1 MNILFLIT
9 ILFIANQASSMF
21 ISQEELEKNINL
33 AKCYSSR
40 IAVFL
45 TYISMISNTRN
56 LATQYCQRK
65 IVATSAGREFI

>member
-1 MNILFLIT
+1 MNTLLLIT
-9 ILFIANQASSMF
+9 IMFVVHQASSMY
-21 ISQEELEKNINL
+21 IEQEELEKHINL

-45 TYISMISNTRN
+45 TYISMLSNTRN